1 MISPLHT
8 SRFNLLVLD
17 APYTERYVRCGERTG
32 ANHPLLLDV
41 GELLDDVLVK
51 RLYDVKG
58 YAIFQGIGEDVIEG
72 LTPIG
77 SAVGGGGVEHTIN
90 EVGVDVRGIL
100 VVA

>member
-1 MISPLHT
+1 MDIAGTQHS
-8 SRFNLLVLD
+8 SNLLPADLQRSGSLF
-17 APYTERYVRCGERTG
+17 A
-32 ANHPLLLDV
+32 V

-77 SAVGGGGVEHTIN
+77 SAIGGGGVEHTIN